1 MKINVI
7 NLEIHVCT
15 TEWLI
20 LIWIKNP
27 ISLVYVCFFRLLK
40 MIKNLH
46 CKYWTNWLIDWLL
59 TYWLDLLRLLKSSDK
74 VQDVNLNHCQYAS
87 TLICIDKRPMS
98 HIAHPRVC
106 LGEEEKGGDHDISV
120 EGLYLSQNECFDFKI
135 CGNVHFHW
143 NIKQVTWVPEYLN
156 PKCFFILLE
165 MKAQNQQIK
174 PKVHY
179 QCQCSL

>member
-1 MKINVI
+1 MYYRMIDFDMNK
-7 NLEIHVCT
+7 
-15 TEWLI
+15 
-20 LIWIKNP
+20 KSYQP
-27 ISLVYVCFFRLLK
+27 SISFFFFRLLK

-46 CKYWTNWLIDWLL
+46 CKYWSNWLIEWLL
-59 TYWLDLLRLLKSSDK
+59 TIWLDLLRLLKSSDK
-74 VQDVNLNHCQYAS
+74 VQDVNQNHCQYAS

-106 LGEEEKGGDHDISV
+106 LGEKEKGGDHDISV